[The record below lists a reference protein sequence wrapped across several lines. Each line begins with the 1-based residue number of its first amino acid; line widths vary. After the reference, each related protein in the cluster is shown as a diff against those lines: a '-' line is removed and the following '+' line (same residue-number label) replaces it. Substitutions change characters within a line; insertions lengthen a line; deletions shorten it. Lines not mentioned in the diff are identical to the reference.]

1 MITLKKRYKA
11 KNLREDEI
19 ILDIETTGLDSSI
32 DNLVLLGII
41 EKNNDKAYIYQY
53 FAVDD
58 NEEQRLLE
66 IYKRKISEKK

>member
-11 KNLREDEI
+11 TNLKDDEI

-32 DNLVLLGII
+32 DSLVLLGII
-41 EKNNDKAYIYQY
+41 EKNNNEAYIYQY
-53 FAVDD
+53 FAIDD
-58 NEEQRLLE
+58 SEEQRLLE